1 MGERV
6 PAGDELFV
14 IAGTSA
20 SNDFGEGQVDA
31 AAPVQKIG
39 QAISD
44 LAAAGA
50 KNLLVMGNIAPPDF
64 HAALATQFNAELS
77 SEIVA
82 QRLTNIGLTIY
93 EFDADQV
100 LSDVLAN
107 PSEFGFVNVVDPACS
122 DCGGGA
128 NPSPTSIA
136 PNPNEFLF
144 WDNAHFTA
152 PFNEVLGNRAA
163 SVVPEPSRGS
173 MLLLGLVMLSRLR
186 GPGSSSR

>member
-1 MGERV
+1 MSC
-6 PAGDELFV
+6 FV

-77 SEIVA
+77 SGIVA

-107 PSEFGFVNVVDPACS
+107 PKRVWICKRGRP
-122 DCGGGA
+122 G
-128 NPSPTSIA
+128 
-136 PNPNEFLF
+136 LF
-144 WDNAHFTA
+144 
-152 PFNEVLGNRAA
+152 
-163 SVVPEPSRGS
+163 
-173 MLLLGLVMLSRLR
+173 RLR
-186 GPGSSSR
+186 WWSKPKPNKHCTEPK